1 MYRPLALFLG
11 LRYGHAR
18 RSSGFVSF
26 ISASSIIGIALGV
39 MALILGLSAMNGFE
53 RELRNRVLAVVPHA
67 ETERVHGEIANWQ
80 AVMDKMART
89 PGVVAIAPLI
99 RLNGLLERGNKL
111 KAVQLR
117 AVLPEAE
124 QLVSSAGSYIDG
136 EGLAALKPGTNGV
149 ILGKSI
155 ATKLGVE
162 EGDNITLL
170 LPDAD
175 AGDEPGG
182 AMKTPLQ
189 RRFTVVGLME
199 IGGQLDGLLGFIHL
213 QDAQQALGIGDQVE
227 GFSFKVEDLMNAQ
240 IYAYQ
245 AANQLDYPMYVRS
258 WRNSQGYLYQ
268 DIQLVRTVMYVVMLM
283 VVAVACFNIVSTL
296 VMAVNEK
303 RSDIAILKTMGAGP
317 WQIRITFMV
326 QGMMNGLLGAA
337 IGGVLG
343 ALLSNYL
350 TPLIRMVESV
360 LGHRFLN
367 PEIYFIDFLPSELHG
382 VDVAIVT
389 GAAVLMSLLATLY
402 PAWRASSLQPARELG
417 R

>member
-11 LRYGHAR
+11 LRYSRSR

-53 RELRNRVLAVVPHA
+53 RELRARVLAVVPHA
-67 ETERVHGEIANWQ
+67 ETEMVHGEISDWRKAQ
-80 AVMDKMART
+80 QLLLDT
-89 PGVVAIAPLI
+89 PGMVAVSPIV
-99 RLNGLLERGNKL
+99 RLNGLLERGDKL

-124 QLVSSAGSYIDG
+124 QQISDAGRYMSGAGLLELTPG
-136 EGLAALKPGTNGV
+136 ENGV
-149 ILGKSI
+149 ILGKAI
-155 ATKLGVE
+155 ASKLGVQLGE
-162 EGDNITLL
+162 SITLL
-170 LPDAD
+170 LPDVASQ
-175 AGDEPGG
+175 AEGSL
-182 AMKTPLQ
+182 KSPLQ
-189 RRFTVVGLME
+189 RRFKVVGFME

-213 QDAQQALGIGDQVE
+213 RDAQQALGIGDQVQ
-227 GFSFKVEDLMNAQ
+227 GFSFKVRDLMQAQ
-240 IYAYQ
+240 DVAFE
-245 AANQLDYPMYVRS
+245 AANKLPDRMYVRS
-258 WRNSQGYLYQ
+258 WKNSQGYLYQ